1 MLRKPLVRIVLMLI
15 IGIGVC
21 AAIILPRNERVKQ
34 YMAER
39 EVNQLLADYTDNTV
53 LKTFDLV
60 IDNFKELDKAV
71 NRLQGNPSEGTLS
84 EATAI
89 WFTTRNRWKTTKA
102 FLFGPVAFYDFD
114 KQVVG
119 WPLDRP
125 MIDHTIAEIAAGRLQ
140 VDDRYLRELKHV
152 SQRGLHAVEYLLF
165 RDGKARGVNE
175 ISKAELSYLVA
186 VTQAMV
192 IEGLDMKASWVG
204 TENMNAADS
213 AVLKAAGLKSRTAYA
228 VEFKNPGK
236 PESRYLT
243 QSVPLQEIT
252 QDTMIVLE
260 DVCGAID
267 EALGS
272 SDPRDSESWFS
283 YNVVGD
289 IIHELKSA
297 ENTYMGGIE
306 GSRGTSFSHLVAK
319 KSDMLDQRVKLGFAD
334 LEHRI
339 KVLGSPYNS
348 DMNAEERDLAYR
360 IAMQSCHAL
369 STRLLVAMP
378 MIALDPRTKPL
389 GAYGVEE

>member
-1 MLRKPLVRIVLMLI
+1 MLRKPLVRIALMLI
-15 IGIGVC
+15 IGIVIC
-21 AAIILPRNERVKQ
+21 AAIVLPRNERVKQ

-53 LKTFDLV
+53 LKTYDLV
-60 IDNFKELDKAV
+60 VDNFKKLDKAV
-71 NRLQGNPSEGTLS
+71 NRLQENPSERTIS

-89 WFTTRNRWKTTKA
+89 WFTTRNRWKTTMA
-102 FLFGPVAFYDFD
+102 FLYGPVAFYDFD
-114 KQVVG
+114 KQVAG

-125 MIDHTIAEIAAGRLQ
+125 MIEHTIAEIAAGRLQ

-165 RDGKARGVNE
+165 RDGKARSVSE

-186 VTQAMV
+186 VTRAMV

-213 AVLKAAGLKSRTAYA
+213 ALLKAAGLKSRTAYA
-228 VEFKNPGK
+228 VELKNPGK

-243 QSVPLQEIT
+243 QSIPLQEIT
-252 QDTMIVLE
+252 QDTMTVME
-260 DVCGAID
+260 EVCSAID

-272 SDPRDSESWFS
+272 SDPRDSQTWFS
-283 YNVVGD
+283 YNVVDD
-289 IIHELKSA
+289 IVHELKSA

-306 GSRGTSFSHLVAK
+306 GSRGTSFSDLVAK

-348 DMNAEERDLAYR
+348 DMNASERDLAYR

-389 GAYGVEE
+389 GAYGIE